1 MKTIENIQFLIL
13 DLEGNIIFSDDVL
26 FDVEKLPS
34 NCVFDWSPFIES
46 IFPAL
51 LKEDHQKM
59 ITFEK
64 VKTIHEFLNG
74 SYDYSFYQTEKRDQ
88 IIWVISDC
96 SKYYSKLTIQ
106 QQYHHQ
112 KVLTQQLT
120 NFEKEI
126 LPEFQ
131 QV

>member
-1 MKTIENIQFLIL
+1 MKTIEDIQFLIL
-13 DLEGNIIFSDDVL
+13 DLGGNIMFSDDVI
-26 FDVEKLPS
+26 FEIEKLPN
-34 NCVFDWSPFIES
+34 NCVFKWSPFIES

-51 LKEDHQKM
+51 LQKDPQQM
-59 ITFEK
+59 VTFKK
-64 VKTIHEFLNG
+64 VKTIHDFLNG
-74 SYDYSFYQTEKRDQ
+74 AYDYSFYQTEKRDQ

-96 SKYYSKLTIQ
+96 SKYYSKLTVQ

-112 KVLTQQLT
+112 KIITQQLA